1 MPATADDLITLLS
14 EHQFSE
20 AILGSYR
27 ESPVCAICLSAARW
41 LLVRRG
47 GDEVLSK
54 TGKWVPAGAL
64 LSRNVVPAK
73 AMIFSGPAP
82 ALDHLRSIAAA

>member
-1 MPATADDLITLLS
+1 MPASADDLMTLLP

-27 ESPVCAICLSAARW
+27 ESPVCAICLSEGRW
-41 LLVRRG
+41 LLVRRD
-47 GDEVLSK
+47 GDEVLSD

-64 LSRNVVPAK
+64 SPRNVVPAK
-73 AMIFSGPAP
+73 VMIFSGPAP
-82 ALDHLRSIAAA
+82 ALDYLRSAAA